1 MGHSVNISTTF
12 VFKSCVGCFPALASM
27 CSFCLS
33 VVLNFVLGHPGQA
46 FLFTSFWLIGDR
58 SFIVDCTPL
67 HDPDG
72 TAWHLGTHP
81 EIMALFLTAKFRT
94 WRADL
99 FTGLREVL
107 GSGLGDGIFLL

>member
-1 MGHSVNISTTF
+1 MGH
-12 VFKSCVGCFPALASM
+12 PD
-27 CSFCLS
+27 
-33 VVLNFVLGHPGQA
+33 QA

-107 GSGLGDGIFLL
+107 GSGPGDVHVFFLLLSFGEAQVVWYGAIDKGGASAHGMGCTDRRRYVPR